1 MSRHTFLTSS
11 SVFGDE
17 TETVEIISAS
27 DVNKLVD
34 KKNKALMATVDRLE
48 NVNRKLQTENR
59 RIKKRCD
66 ALSECLSDWS
76 VSRKSFEDALFE
88 ITELKKR
95 IDGLKDNCAKIFA
108 SVIDELI
115 SPKLELF
122 ARQIGFAMPL
132 AGKAGEAMDGLGR
145 NAATEKVSSPKTR
158 TLKKKIAIGKSAASG
173 KRNRK

>member
-48 NVNRKLQTENR
+48 NDNRKLQAENR

-66 ALSECLSDWS
+66 ALAECLSDLS
-76 VSRKSFEDALFE
+76 ENRKSFENALLE
-88 ITELKKR
+88 IAELKKW
-95 IDGLKDNCAKIFA
+95 IGGLQDNCAKIFA
-108 SVIDELI
+108 SVIDEVI

-122 ARQIGFAMPL
+122 ARQIDVALPQ
-132 AGKAGEAMDGLGR
+132 E
-145 NAATEKVSSPKTR
+145 E
-158 TLKKKIAIGKSAASG
+158 KSAMASG
-173 KRNRK
+173 KRRLKSAAKRKRK